1 MLLIFLNAFLIERWT
16 RNDKRMHQSLNKR
29 VAIIGGGAAGFF
41 TALSLAEQNT
51 SVAIDLFEKR
61 KEWLSKVRVSGGGRC
76 NVTHHCF
83 DPKQL
88 SEHYPRGS
96 RELRAAFHAWQPT
109 DTIAWFEERGI
120 DLKTEVD
127 GRMFPT
133 TDDSQ
138 TIIDCFMSEVA
149 QHSIQLKKGQ
159 GVESISVT
167 AEGQFLLKLDE
178 QTYENYDA
186 VCLALGSMKGSSLE
200 GSIQKLG
207 HHIEPLAPSL
217 FAFNVNDSRVQ
228 SLSGVSVPKARVWL
242 DSIKQSQMGPLLI
255 THRGMSGPAIL
266 KLSAW
271 RARTLKDQN
280 YHFTFYVNWLGVSTH
295 DEVLKAFNPQR
306 IEAGKRSVKN
316 TPLFELP
323 KRLWESLVSYAQ
335 ISNENTWSQLSKK
348 AEQSLITELI
358 AGRYEAQGKT
368 TNKEE
373 FVTCGGVSR
382 KEIDFKS
389 MESKCVPK
397 LFFAGECIDIDG
409 ITGGFNFQAAWT
421 TGRLAGSAMAQI

>member
-1 MLLIFLNAFLIERWT
+1 
-16 RNDKRMHQSLNKR
+16 MHQSLNKR

-61 KEWLSKVRVSGGGRC
+61 KEWLSKVKVSGGGRC

-96 RELRAAFHAWQPT
+96 RALRAAFHAWQPT
-109 DTIAWFEERGI
+109 DTIAWFKERGI

-149 QHSIQLKKGQ
+149 RHSIRLKKGQ

-178 QTYENYDA
+178 QTYEHYDA

-200 GSIQKLG
+200 GSIQKWD
-207 HHIEPLAPSL
+207 IT
-217 FAFNVNDSRVQ
+217 
-228 SLSGVSVPKARVWL
+228 LS
-242 DSIKQSQMGPLLI
+242 
-255 THRGMSGPAIL
+255 H
-266 KLSAW
+266 
-271 RARTLKDQN
+271 
-280 YHFTFYVNWLGVSTH
+280 
-295 DEVLKAFNPQR
+295 
-306 IEAGKRSVKN
+306 
-316 TPLFELP
+316 
-323 KRLWESLVSYAQ
+323 
-335 ISNENTWSQLSKK
+335 
-348 AEQSLITELI
+348 
-358 AGRYEAQGKT
+358 
-368 TNKEE
+368 
-373 FVTCGGVSR
+373 
-382 KEIDFKS
+382 
-389 MESKCVPK
+389 
-397 LFFAGECIDIDG
+397 
-409 ITGGFNFQAAWT
+409 
-421 TGRLAGSAMAQI
+421 